1 MVDIIS
7 KKSGPRREDVV
18 AKRLINE
25 NRATITKLADQLSGG
40 KYSARHQRPAP
51 PQPDGLIL
59 HDMGGTTVAETEFEP
74 YVRITMNGRVVL
86 VDGGS
91 NKQLHHLGELR
102 DTAAGT
108 EFVLATRDNGF
119 FSPLDGEVSE
129 KLTEL
134 DHAILTGNDA
144 EEELTARINGCLGL
158 V

>member
-25 NRATITKLADQLSGG
+25 NRSTITKLADQLSGG
-40 KYSARHQRPAP
+40 KYSARHQRPVA
-51 PQPDGLIL
+51 PQPDGFIL
-59 HDMGGTTVAETEFEP
+59 HDMGTTTVAETEFEP

-102 DTAAGT
+102 DGPAGT

-119 FSPLDGEVSE
+119 FSPLDDAVSE

-134 DHAILTGNDA
+134 DRAILTGGDA
-144 EEELTARINGCLGL
+144 EEELTARINGYLGL
-158 V
+158 A

>member
-51 PQPDGLIL
+51 PKPDGLIL
-59 HDMGGTTVAETEFEP
+59 HDMGSSTVDETDYDP
-74 YVRITMNGRVVL
+74 YVRITRNGRVVL

-91 NKQLHHLGELR
+91 NTPLHHLGELR
-102 DTAAGT
+102 DGPAGT
-108 EFVLATRDNGF
+108 
-119 FSPLDGEVSE
+119 
-129 KLTEL
+129 
-134 DHAILTGNDA
+134 
-144 EEELTARINGCLGL
+144 
-158 V
+158 

>member
-1 MVDIIS
+1 M
-7 KKSGPRREDVV
+7 V

-25 NRATITKLADQLSGG
+25 NRSTITRLADQLSGG

-59 HDMGGTTVAETEFEP
+59 HDMGGTTVTETEFEP

-102 DTAAGT
+102 DGPDGPG
-108 EFVLATRDNGF
+108 ELQFVLATRDNGF
-119 FSPLDGEVSE
+119 FSPLDLEVSE
-129 KLTEL
+129 KLVEL
-134 DHAILTGNDA
+134 DHVILTGSDA
-144 EEELTARINGCLGL
+144 DEELTTRINRCLGL
-158 V
+158 A